1 MTFQQQWFRN
11 RVWLFVPCLLAL
23 AWTSFVRAQA
33 RDDLQELV
41 PSKVDPCIV
50 TITLDN
56 KSEGS
61 GFVVDAKGLVVTNY
75 HVIEGAKS
83 VTITFPDKR
92 KYRAEGFL
100 AISPTKDLALL
111 RFQPRDKG
119 LKTLKLADAAP
130 GKGERV
136 FAFGAPMGLSGSVS
150 DGIVAA
156 IRPGLDVRDTL
167 QKLAKRD
174 VYTESL
180 GYDLDAEWIQS
191 TAPISPGN
199 SGGPLVNARGE
210 VVGVNTWVCALG
222 QNLNFSLSVAHLRTL
237 LASAGTT
244 VQPLAS
250 LPAPR
255 PNREI
260 RLKGD
265 PQKTLAMWKQF
276 NKLKNEFTGRIVPP
290 EKKLLAIVPSD
301 PGNPRKGLIT
311 RNKRKAALCEQL
323 AKLYADYAAN
333 IKSLDDKDADR
344 EVAFLAFAEGEIA
357 QRVGDIYQQFATSL
371 TAQSDDGIWHGE
383 SELDRLKREAADL
396 RTGRDLLRIKLARTY
411 DQTFPTLEESAREAA
426 ATGANDA
433 TIDKGPAAT
442 ETSSD
447 GEQAAIERDKRSEL
461 RVWSDRSGEHQIQA
475 KYRGLERGKAKLEKA
490 DGTIVFVP
498 IGSLSEAD
506 QRFIGL
512 TP

>member
-1 MTFQQQWFRN
+1 MTRPQKSFPN
-11 RVWLFVPCLLAL
+11 RARFVIPCLATLAWSAL
-23 AWTSFVRAQA
+23 AWGEVREDSQETVA
-33 RDDLQELV
+33 RVEQCV
-41 PSKVDPCIV
+41 V

-56 KSEGS
+56 KTEGS
-61 GFVVDAKGLVVTNY
+61 GFVVDAKGLIVTNY

-83 VTITFPDKR
+83 ATITFPDKK
-92 KYRAEGFL
+92 KYRADGFL

-119 LKTLKLADAAP
+119 LKTLPLAHAAP
-130 GKGERV
+130 SKGERV

-156 IRPGLDVRDTL
+156 LRPGPDVRDTL
-167 QKLAKRD
+167 QKIAKRD
-174 VYTESL
+174 VYTDSL

-222 QNLNFSLSVAHLRTL
+222 QNLNFSLSVAHLKTL

-244 VQPLAS
+244 IQPLAS

-276 NKLKNEFTGRIVPP
+276 NKLKNESTAKVGPL
-290 EKKLLAIVPSD
+290 EKKLLTIVPSD
-301 PGNPRKGLIT
+301 PRNPKKGLLT
-311 RNKRKAALCEQL
+311 RNKRKQALCEQL
-323 AKLYADYAAN
+323 AKLYLDYAASV
-333 IKSLDDKDADR
+333 KLLDDKEADR
-344 EVAFLAFAEGEIA
+344 EVAFLAFAEAEIA

-371 TAQSDDGIWHGE
+371 TVQNDSGIWHGE
-383 SELDRLKREAADL
+383 WELERLKREAVDL

-411 DQTFPTLEESAREAA
+411 DQTFPTLEESAREASA
-426 ATGANDA
+426 GTGADDPTA
-433 TIDKGPAAT
+433 EKKPAVT
-442 ETSSD
+442 EASSD
-447 GEQAAIERDKRSEL
+447 GEDAAIEREKRSEF
-461 RVWSDRSGEHQIQA
+461 RTWSDRTGQHQIQA
-475 KYRGLERGKAKLEKA
+475 KYLGLERGKAKLEKA
-490 DGTIVFVP
+490 DGTIIYVP
-498 IGSLSEAD
+498 ISSLSEPD
-506 QRFIGL
+506 QRFIGIV
-512 TP
+512 P